1 LKMLVKHWIILS
13 VQCGLYMKAEITHY
27 LLFQRPVWTQYGVHF
42 YDDRQYSDVITV
54 NLKNLF

>member
-1 LKMLVKHWIILS
+1 
-13 VQCGLYMKAEITHY
+13 MKAEITHY